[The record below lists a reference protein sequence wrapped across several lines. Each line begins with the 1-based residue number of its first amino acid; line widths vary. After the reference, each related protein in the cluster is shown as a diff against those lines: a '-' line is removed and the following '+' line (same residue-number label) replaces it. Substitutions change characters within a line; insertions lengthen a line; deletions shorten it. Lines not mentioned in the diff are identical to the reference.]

1 MNQGMCIFSTRVE
14 KIQKL
19 YRHLRF
25 FAAKIL
31 TVHATRGHQRNEL
44 EYLEAIRNLG
54 DDRSYLPILRDN
66 FEEQGPHGVH
76 LCLVMD
82 VLSTDVS
89 SFRRSAPGK
98 RLSLYITKMIVA
110 LITESLV
117 SLHDL
122 NIIHTGL

>member
-1 MNQGMCIFSTRVE
+1 M
-14 KIQKL
+14 
-19 YRHLRF
+19 
-25 FAAKIL
+25 KIL
-31 TVHATRGHQRNEL
+31 TVHATRGHQQNEL

-54 DDRSYLPILRDN
+54 DDQSYLPILRDN
-66 FEEQGPHGVH
+66 FKEIGPHGVH

-89 SFRRSAPGK
+89 IFRRSAPGK
-98 RLSLYITKMIVA
+98 RLLLYITKMIVA